1 MTGAIAQ
8 ALSLPVAFGAFA
20 LALTVTAA
28 ATGIIAFTTRAQ
40 RRTRK
45 A

>member
-1 MTGAIAQ
+1 
-8 ALSLPVAFGAFA
+8 LPVAFGAFA
-20 LALTVTAA
+20 LTLAVTAA